1 MALPYE
7 SMNYID
13 EAESQTIGSISDNT
27 LSVPSGVFTI
37 TNGDT
42 KLEVKSTQVKVTG
55 DLVITNHLKP
65 PSNSFK
71 VKDIRGVAHG
81 LGIGV
86 LHYNSGTKEIT
97 YSTN

>member
-1 MALPYE
+1 MPPFEEFGFAA
-7 SMNYID
+7 
-13 EAESQTIGSISDNT
+13 EAVTQTIGDLTSNT
-27 LSVPSGVFTI
+27 VSVPSGVFTV
-37 TNGDT
+37 TNGST

-81 LGIGV
+81 LGVGV
-86 LHYNSGTKEIT
+86 LHYNTSTKEIT

>member
-37 TNGDT
+37 TNGST
-42 KLEVKSTQVKVTG
+42 KLEVKSTKVEVTG
-55 DLVITNHLKP
+55 DLVISGELKP

-81 LGIGV
+81 LGVGV
-86 LHYNSGTKEIT
+86 LHYNTSTKEIT
-97 YSTN
+97 YSTD